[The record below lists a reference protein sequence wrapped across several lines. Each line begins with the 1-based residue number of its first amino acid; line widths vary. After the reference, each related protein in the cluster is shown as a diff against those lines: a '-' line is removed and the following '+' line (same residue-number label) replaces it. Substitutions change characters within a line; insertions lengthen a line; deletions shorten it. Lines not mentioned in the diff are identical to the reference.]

1 MHMRWLLTLGILGGI
16 GYGAWHLSGSRP
28 NLMEKAEQV
37 LQMGEFNTLEI
48 KYSAS
53 QIMDSHRRELLK
65 SNRHQFLEPQ
75 LKFYPYLLMDV
86 KYVQS
91 DQTQES
97 VVLWDLCDGEM
108 VLSTKSWEKTHGFG
122 DCIKAGTDKH
132 EFKVISILAKRG
144 GSCDADTLS
153 KSLHLDP
160 DVIDG
165 WVDSL
170 KKKKLLVQSGNKYRL
185 HMEDPLIKTIPSTHL
200 DDRLVTQA
208 SKHTHKVARR
218 FSAGQIEK
226 IANAAFGIEF
236 AIRHTKDVY
245 LPVHCIVVQNPD
257 GSIHTSLWNALN
269 GRRVSYT
276 HIID

>member
-1 MHMRWLLTLGILGGI
+1 
-16 GYGAWHLSGSRP
+16 
-28 NLMEKAEQV
+28 
-37 LQMGEFNTLEI
+37 
-48 KYSAS
+48 
-53 QIMDSHRRELLK
+53 
-65 SNRHQFLEPQ
+65 
-75 LKFYPYLLMDV
+75 
-86 KYVQS
+86 
-91 DQTQES
+91 
-97 VVLWDLCDGEM
+97 
-108 VLSTKSWEKTHGFG
+108 
-122 DCIKAGTDKH
+122 
-132 EFKVISILAKRG
+132 
-144 GSCDADTLS
+144 
-153 KSLHLDP
+153 
-160 DVIDG
+160 
-165 WVDSL
+165 
-170 KKKKLLVQSGNKYRL
+170 
-185 HMEDPLIKTIPSTHL
+185 MEDPLIKTIPSTHL